1 VVGQLSDSA
10 DAARKLSGHKS
21 VAEARRPAEDWRAV
35 IQRLG
40 RRPVLIGL
48 VAALLPVPA
57 RAQKPPT
64 LPRIGWLSAGSEPDP
79 FLEAFRDGLRKLGY
93 VEGRNVDLE
102 IRHAHGNLDTLRAGA
117 EELTR
122 SKVTLIVAS
131 LTAVRA
137 ARAIKDIPILY
148 TISGDPIEAG
158 LAQSL
163 PRPGGNLTGSTFL
176 SLEIAGKRVELL
188 KQALPHLR
196 SLAALS
202 NTDHPG
208 EKSEL
213 RATETAA
220 QRLGINLVY
229 VAFSQS
235 PFGASPELDK
245 ALETVRR
252 ARPDA
257 MIVFPEGATMANRV
271 SLAAFAIAQ
280 RLPSMFGWSEYV
292 SAGGLMSYGAS
303 LRETHARLAGYADKI
318 LKGAKPGDLPVEQ
331 PTRFELVINLRTA
344 RELGLTI
351 PPALLLQADHVL
363 E

>member
-1 VVGQLSDSA
+1 MVGQLSDSA

-79 FLEAFRDGLRKLGY
+79 FLEAL
-93 VEGRNVDLE
+93 
-102 IRHAHGNLDTLRAGA
+102 
-117 EELTR
+117 
-122 SKVTLIVAS
+122 VTLIVAS

-196 SLAALS
+196 SFAALS

-303 LRETHARLAGYADKI
+303 LRETHVRLAGYADKI

-331 PTRFELVINLRTA
+331 PTRFELVLNLRTA

>member
-1 VVGQLSDSA
+1 MSQIV
-10 DAARKLSGHKS
+10 
-21 VAEARRPAEDWRAV
+21 
-35 IQRLG
+35 G
-40 RRPVLIGL
+40 RRPVLIG
-48 VAALLPVPA
+48 VAATLLASPA
-57 RAQKPPT
+57 HSQKPP
-64 LPRIGWLSAGSEPDP
+64 PRIGWLSAESEPDP
-79 FLEAFRDGLRKLGY
+79 FLAAFREGLQKLGY
-93 VEGRNVDLE
+93 VEGRNVVLD
-102 IRHAHGNLDTLRAGA
+102 IRHAHGNLEALLAGA
-117 EELTR
+117 TELAQ
-122 SKVTLIVAS
+122 SKVVLIVAS

-137 ARAIKDIPILY
+137 ARTVRDIPILFV
-148 TISGDPIEAG
+148 ISGDPVEAG

-163 PRPGGNLTGSTFL
+163 SRPGGNLTGSTFL

-188 KQALPHLR
+188 KEALPRLR

-208 EKSEL
+208 ERSEL

-220 QRLGINLVY
+220 RTLGINLAY

-271 SLAAFAIAQ
+271 SLANFAIAQ
-280 RLPSMFGWSEYV
+280 RLPSMFGWAEYAA
-292 SAGGLMSYGAS
+292 AGGLMSYGAS
-303 LRETHARLAGYADKI
+303 QRDAHARLASYADKI
-318 LKGAKPGDLPVEQ
+318 LKGAKPAELPVEQ
-331 PTRFELVINLRTA
+331 PTQFELVINLKTA
-344 RELGLTI
+344 KALGLTI
-351 PPALLLQADHVL
+351 PPLLLGRADQVI

>member
-1 VVGQLSDSA
+1 MAQIV
-10 DAARKLSGHKS
+10 
-21 VAEARRPAEDWRAV
+21 
-35 IQRLG
+35 G
-40 RRPVLIGL
+40 RRAVLIGL
-48 VAALLPVPA
+48 AATLLPSPA
-57 RAQKPPT
+57 RAQKPP
-64 LPRIGWLSAGSEPDP
+64 PRIGWLSAGSEPDP
-79 FLEAFRDGLRKLGY
+79 FLEAFREGLQKLGY
-93 VEGRNVDLE
+93 VEGKNVVLD
-102 IRHAHGNLDTLRAGA
+102 IRHAHGNLEALRAGA
-117 EELTR
+117 AALAQ
-122 SKVTLIVAS
+122 SKVALIVAS

-137 ARAIKDIPILY
+137 ARTVKDIPILF
-148 TISGDPIEAG
+148 TISGDPVEAG
-158 LAQSL
+158 LARSL
-163 PRPGGNLTGSTFL
+163 SRPGGNLTGSTFL
-176 SLEIAGKRVELL
+176 SLEIAGKRVEML
-188 KQALPHLR
+188 KEALPRLR

-303 LRETHARLAGYADKI
+303 LRETHVRLAGYADKI